1 MLKIYKNKMENIN
14 IGVIK
19 RKKELKYEIMEYIE
33 RDSLI
38 KKFDANIHGLFPNLT
53 NIFTKKKLY
62 FSLVLKYIN
71 SKKLNDIIKNI
82 PKLNNKYKKEI
93 NIVYI
98 YSLFYI
104 YLNFQLFN
112 KDKTENKDKI
122 DQNKYN
128 EKILPLINF
137 FRLIRFFYKNNLLN
151 WQKLINIFKY
161 IKA

>member
-1 MLKIYKNKMENIN
+1 MENIN

-38 KKFDANIHGLFPNLT
+38 KKFDANIHEVFSNFTNL
-53 NIFTKKKLY
+53 FTKKKIY

-93 NIVYI
+93 NITYI

-112 KDKTENKDKI
+112 KDKRKI
-122 DQNKYN
+122 KT
-128 EKILPLINF
+128 
-137 FRLIRFFYKNNLLN
+137 
-151 WQKLINIFKY
+151 KLTKINIMKKFSRS
-161 IKA
+161 